1 MRMFCPLKIRERRQR
16 IGMTQEQLAQH
27 ADISRTHMG
36 AVEHGKAMPTAGI
49 VAKLAYVLRVKES
62 YFFVGAVSYRKH

>member
-49 VAKLAYVLRVKES
+49 VAKLAYALRVKET
-62 YFFVGAVSYRKH
+62 YFFTDTVSYKEQ

>member
-1 MRMFCPLKIRERRQR
+1 MRMFCPGKIRERRQR
-16 IGMTQEQLAQH
+16 IGMTQEKLAKH

-62 YFFVGAVSYRKH
+62 YLFVDTVSYRKQ

>member
-1 MRMFCPLKIRERRQR
+1 
-16 IGMTQEQLAQH
+16 
-27 ADISRTHMG
+27 MG

-62 YFFVGAVSYRKH
+62 YLFVDTVSYRKQ